1 VTPGAT
7 QNSKMIDPTFNTYP
21 TYQTYSKDKAGK
33 TNNYRA
39 ITYYNGNIYFTKGSG
54 SNGIDTVLYGQQ
66 SGRPVAHR
74 VDREYRK
81 DLGPIGLPDRF
92 RKADGGEL
100 HPVRPVLR
108 QSDDALCGRRRL
120 RK

>member
-21 TYQTYSKDKAGK
+21 TYQTYSKDKDGK

-54 SNGIDTVLYGQQ
+54 SNGIDTVYTVSNPGGQ
-66 SGRPVAHR
+66 
-74 VDREYRK
+74 
-81 DLGPIGLPDRF
+81 LPTASTANTANISILPGF
-92 RKADGGEL
+92 
-100 HPVRPVLR
+100 PT
-108 QSDDALCGRRRL
+108 RRRE
-120 RK
+120 RCR